1 MWQLKVIAT
10 FVPFLPLFS
19 IIFTHV
25 EHVFV
30 LNMYETLDAYQPTI
44 NQSIN
49 SELCLNQSFSG
60 STIASRFN
68 QQRLPT

>member
-25 EHVFV
+25 ELVFI
-30 LNMYETLDAYQPTI
+30 LTMHETLDVYQPTI

-49 SELCLNQSFSG
+49 SELCLNK
-60 STIASRFN
+60 ASRN
-68 QQRLPT
+68 QLLHPE